1 VAKSSEASGKDPGG
15 VRGSVGSAARSSG
28 SRRRGASAAAKASA
42 TAEVSAASSTSARIA
57 AAGPVGVKLA
67 QLREVAATD
76 PDGAQEQAW
85 DWFLR
90 LGAARDEDS
99 LEDLFRLG
107 DAKPMSGPTDGIL
120 LAIFMSPVLDRLGI
134 ALLGP
139 GRPTMPW
146 NGKTF
151 DPVTE
156 TGANR
161 FKPWFPALSRL
172 AWPFY
177 RGRRMDGDEHLMF
190 DMRNGDIEDPL
201 DPGHTIWKIDYRDK
215 DLRSP
220 WFIRHC
226 LDTLVEVVPG
236 AHLGRLYYDRG
247 GRYSTLLYFA
257 LKPSA

>member
-1 VAKSSEASGKDPGG
+1 M
-15 VRGSVGSAARSSG
+15 
-28 SRRRGASAAAKASA
+28 
-42 TAEVSAASSTSARIA
+42 
-57 AAGPVGVKLA
+57 
-67 QLREVAATD
+67 REVAAGD
-76 PDGAQEQAW
+76 PEGAREEAW

-90 LGAARDEDS
+90 LGAARDEES
-99 LEDLFRLG
+99 LDDLFRLG
-107 DAKPMSGPTDGIL
+107 DATPMSGPTDGIL
-120 LAIFMSPVLDRLGI
+120 LSIFMSPVLDRLGI

-146 NGKTF
+146 RGKTF
-151 DPVTE
+151 DQMTE

-161 FKPWFPALSRL
+161 FEPWFPPLSRF
-172 AWPFY
+172 AWPLY

-190 DMRNGDIEDPL
+190 DMRNGEMEDPL
-201 DPGHTIWKIDYRDK
+201 DPGHAIWKIDYRDK

-236 AHLGRLYYDRG
+236 AHLGRLYYERG

>member
-1 VAKSSEASGKDPGG
+1 VAKRSEGAGKDAAA
-15 VRGSVGSAARSSG
+15 VSDSARSTGRASA
-28 SRRRGASAAAKASA
+28 SRRRGAPAASKASA
-42 TAEVSAASSTSARIA
+42 TAEASPGRSMSAQIA
-57 AAGPVGVKLA
+57 ARGPVGTRLA
-67 QLREVAATD
+67 QLREVAASD
-76 PDGAQEQAW
+76 PEAAQEEAW
-85 DWFLR
+85 AWFLR
-90 LGAARDEDS
+90 LGATRDEDS
-99 LEDLFRLG
+99 LDDLFRLG
-107 DAKPMSGPTDGIL
+107 DARPMSGPTDGIL

-146 NGKTF
+146 KGKTF
-151 DPVTE
+151 DPMTE

-172 AWPFY
+172 AWPLY
-177 RGRRMDGDEHLMF
+177 RGRRMDGEEHLMF

-201 DPGHTIWKIDYRDK
+201 DPSHTIWKIDYRDK

-226 LDTLVEVVPG
+226 LDTLVEIVPG
-236 AHLGRLYYDRG
+236 AHLGRLYYEVG